1 MKDSEDTNWENMV
14 WCHRCGM
21 VFLFSQ
27 IRYNCTNRPLW
38 DQSGPSNIENL
49 MRFNLLQWYL
59 YATNAP
65 NSGIA
70 IISRTRNNSGEII
83 YTRTIVYCQNS
94 LKNLVQVHVA
104 LRSRLSYVFR
114 RRSSYI
120 PFQIRERDSYFP
132 TTLQVSTLSIQDIL
146 WKTGIDQAQE
156 ISKTYRRIFIGYC
169 LCLGRHESWN
179 IYNSHQIQCSFP
191 SFGFPWKH

>member
-83 YTRTIVYCQNS
+83 YTRTIVHCQNS

-104 LRSRLSYVFR
+104 LRSRHADLSDC
-114 RRSSYI
+114 SSI
-120 PFQIRERDSYFP
+120 DSQCDVKS
-132 TTLQVSTLSIQDIL
+132 TTSQSLPSRCRASLRWSVNH
-146 WKTGIDQAQE
+146 KCF
-156 ISKTYRRIFIGYC
+156 TYA
-169 LCLGRHESWN
+169 
-179 IYNSHQIQCSFP
+179 
-191 SFGFPWKH
+191 K